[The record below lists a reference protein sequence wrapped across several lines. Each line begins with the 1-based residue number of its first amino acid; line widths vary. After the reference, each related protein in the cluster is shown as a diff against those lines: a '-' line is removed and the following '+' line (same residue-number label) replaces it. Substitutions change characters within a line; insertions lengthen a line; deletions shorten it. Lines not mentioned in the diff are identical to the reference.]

1 MKIFRK
7 DTERPQNA
15 SLRGRNP
22 VSFYRMQVRSGGLL
36 VGLWNGQRGIGGT
49 FGQGEYA
56 GVYENVILKR
66 KVVGYDI

>member
-49 FGQGEYA
+49 VSRSECRG
-56 GVYENVILKR
+56 L
-66 KVVGYDI
+66 